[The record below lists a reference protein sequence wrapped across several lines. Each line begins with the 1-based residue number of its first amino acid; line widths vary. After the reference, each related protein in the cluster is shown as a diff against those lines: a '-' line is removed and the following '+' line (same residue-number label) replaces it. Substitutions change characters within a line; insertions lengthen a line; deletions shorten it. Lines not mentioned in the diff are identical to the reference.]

1 MTRIVRPTQLAVA
14 ALFVVV
20 WLVGAAIAVAA
31 QTPTTEPGAYT
42 GGTSDQGTEDTNPL
56 PPPTVASS
64 GSGPST
70 GGSSS
75 DGPSRLAFTGSDGL
89 MVLTAAGALLVV
101 AGGGL
106 VWRQRAASAEA

>member
-42 GGTSDQGTEDTNPL
+42 GGTSDQGSEDSNPL

-64 GSGPST
+64 GSGPSSE
-70 GGSSS
+70 GA
-75 DGPSRLAFTGSDGL
+75 SRLAFTGSDTL
-89 MVLTAAGALLVV
+89 MLLTAAGALMVV
-101 AGGGL
+101 VGGGL
-106 VWRQRAASAEA
+106 VWRHRAATVDA